1 MERMGVRCRWLHDAV
16 LNLILRLLQKLL
28 RFVIAF
34 AKERE
39 RIFLVTAL
47 ILKKS
52 EVDALRLDVDGLFKD
67 VIGNCANVLTV
78 AAHLVA

>member
-1 MERMGVRCRWLHDAV
+1 MVDVKSSV
-16 LNLILRLLQKLL
+16 LFGYSDMMMAIFKKI
-28 RFVIAF
+28 RFD
-34 AKERE
+34 KERE